1 MTFMPIDS
9 ESFLDAYAKVL
20 NTFDTKKIANFCL
33 PPTIIM
39 NDNSK
44 KVMANEEEL
53 EKAVSRMITQFIKV
67 GVKTFVPKLQQTMR
81 LSDTLYFSKMR
92 WQFFD
97 QNDELC
103 FGCATSYTLQ
113 KMPDNQFKI
122 IVAVIDDD
130 ENKLTDLF
138 SRTG

>member
-1 MTFMPIDS
+1 MTFMPMDS

-20 NTFDTKKIANFCL
+20 NTFDAKKIASFCL

-53 EKAVSRMITQFIKV
+53 EKAVSRMITQFTKV

-97 QNDELC
+97 QNDDLC